1 MSSTKRM
8 IGDLNS
14 GVEIDSLG
22 GGIIIREYV
31 DGHRTGE
38 VTLNLDEV
46 EEFIDILKD
55 LTGGDKDER

>member
-1 MSSTKRM
+1 M

-14 GVEIDSLG
+14 GVEIERTQM

-31 DGHRTGE
+31 DSHRTGE

-46 EEFIDILKD
+46 EEFIDILRG
-55 LTGGDKDER
+55 LTGGDEDER